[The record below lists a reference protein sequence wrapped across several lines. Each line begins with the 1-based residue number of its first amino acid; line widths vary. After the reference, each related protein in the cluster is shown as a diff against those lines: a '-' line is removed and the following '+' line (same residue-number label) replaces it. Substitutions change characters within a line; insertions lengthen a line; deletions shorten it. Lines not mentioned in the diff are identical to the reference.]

1 MERIY
6 LQVGQIVKPH
16 GVRGELGI
24 LNLTERPDLR
34 FAPGVCLLAGPRPEA
49 LKPVI
54 IESVRPYRQGVLAF
68 IQGVTGREQAEAMRG
83 WGLYIDADE
92 AAEPEEDAYYHHELI
107 GLTVVREDGSVAG
120 QVESVMEMPGHD
132 LLEVVRPDGR
142 RFMAPMVEEIVLKID
157 MKAGRVTVRLPDGLE
172 EL

>member
-1 MERIY
+1 MESLY

-24 LNLTERPDLR
+24 LNLSERPDLR
-34 FAPGVCLLAGPRPEA
+34 FAPGTCLLAGPRKDA

-54 IESVRPYRQGVLAF
+54 IESVRPYRQGFLVY
-68 IQGVTGREQAEAMRG
+68 IQGVTGRDQAEAMRG

-107 GLTVVREDGSVAG
+107 GLAVVREDGSVAG
-120 QVESVMEMPGHD
+120 RVEGVMEMPGHD
-132 LLEVVRPDGR
+132 LLEIVRPDGR
-142 RFMAPMVEEIVLKID
+142 RFMAPMAAEIVLKID
-157 MKAGRVTVRLPDGLE
+157 LEAGRVTVRLPDGLE